1 MVRMPTSGPGRNMSR
16 SCKTRPGAHARL
28 GEPTQRVPLDMPSPS
43 STPLIDSLNH
53 AAILTLDLGR
63 FLDFHCGVLGLEHVF
78 SEETPSLRHAIVR
91 CGSLSWLHP
100 VEVAAPA
107 RVPAAERALER
118 GRLDHIALTV
128 ATAQAFADLRRRPMA
143 CGASDGRIDD
153 LGAFQTMSFSDPDGM
168 RVELTLV
175 VDPSLRHVHAPT
187 PHVPS
192 LASVV
197 SIERLSDRER
207 WPVIDSL
214 LREYVPWAVERL
226 EAEHGIR
233 FDDVDAEMERHHA
246 SFAADADA
254 MLAGRGR
261 LLLAH
266 LHARPA
272 GLVALKPVD
281 DDVAEVK
288 RLFVRQSARGHSI
301 GRALLYRLIA
311 AARAE
316 GFRTLRLETT
326 TFMREARAI
335 YAAFGFRDVPA
346 FAQARAAMPG
356 LTDVV
361 RFMELPLRH

>member
-1 MVRMPTSGPGRNMSR
+1 MVDVNKRAGRNVSR
-16 SCKTRPGAHARL
+16 SFKTHARARERL
-28 GEPTQRVPLDMPSPS
+28 REPTQSAPFDMPPPT
-43 STPLIDSLNH
+43 STPLIASLNH
-53 AAILTLDLGR
+53 AAILTRDLGR
-63 FLDFHCGVLGLEHVF
+63 FLDFYCGVLGLDHVF
-78 SEETPSLRHAIVR
+78 SEDTPGLRHAIVR

-107 RVPAAERALER
+107 GASPAERAWER
-118 GRLDHIALTV
+118 GRLGHIALTV
-128 ATAQAFADLRRRPMA
+128 ATAQAFAVLRRRLMA

-197 SIERLSDRER
+197 SIERVSDRER

-233 FDDVDAEMERHHA
+233 FDDVDAEMEKHHA

-266 LHARPA
+266 LHGRPA

-281 DDVAEVK
+281 GDVAEVK
-288 RLFVRQSARGHSI
+288 RLYVRPTARGHAI
-301 GRALLYRLIA
+301 GRALLHRLLV

-316 GFRTLRLETT
+316 GFRMLRLETT

-346 FAQARAAMPG
+346 FAQTQAAMSG
-356 LTDVV
+356 LTDLVH
-361 RFMELPLRH
+361 FMELPLRH